1 MGFIFTLIALVG
13 LLAALG
19 YSGFLWQFDKV
30 AQKRA
35 GGELARQRIKKRM
48 PLALGSSAAAALGLI
63 ITAASGTGG
72 DIIGIILAGGAGVWS
87 ASQIGQAN
95 KQL

>member
-30 AQKRA
+30 AQRRA
-35 GGELARQRIKKRM
+35 GGEIARQRIKKRM
-48 PLALGSSAAAALGLI
+48 PLALGSTAVAVLGLI
-63 ITAASGTGG
+63 LTSGSGFG
-72 DIIGIILAGGAGVWS
+72 DVLGIILAGGAGVWS
-87 ASQIGQAN
+87 ATQIGQAN